1 VGREFK
7 GVRTFLFEPFLDAR
21 DLKLARAMRLISAV
35 KLISPIVVCVALSA
49 CATDYGSQLAE
60 PNYGRHGM
68 HYTEGNVDPTMLMN
82 GTYASKQLNGP
93 SIPLGAFCFTDYRC
107 SPQSQLWSSGWAP

>member
-1 VGREFK
+1 M
-7 GVRTFLFEPFLDAR
+7 
-21 DLKLARAMRLISAV
+21 KLINAV

-68 HYTEGNVDPTMLMN
+68 HYAEGDVDPTMLMN

-93 SIPLGAFCFTDYRC
+93 SMPLGAFCLTGYRC
-107 SPQSQLWSSGWAP
+107 STQSQLSSSGWAP

>member
-1 VGREFK
+1 M
-7 GVRTFLFEPFLDAR
+7 
-21 DLKLARAMRLISAV
+21 KLTNAV

-60 PNYGRHGM
+60 PDYGRHGM

-93 SIPLGAFCFTDYRC
+93 SMPLGAFCLTDYRC
-107 SPQSQLWSSGWAP
+107 SPQSQLSSSGWAP

>member
-1 VGREFK
+1 M
-7 GVRTFLFEPFLDAR
+7 
-21 DLKLARAMRLISAV
+21 KLTNAV

-68 HYTEGNVDPTMLMN
+68 HYTEGNVDPTMH
-82 GTYASKQLNGP
+82 AVS
-93 SIPLGAFCFTDYRC
+93 C
-107 SPQSQLWSSGWAP
+107 